1 MVDDAMDK
9 RRHAG
14 DMSTQMVHVVLDFV
28 ESAWFALRDRDANRD
43 LFARAEIESAV
54 VWVLEPFALALPDG
68 LDDPALGDIVRKMS
82 DRIAAAV
89 VVAAH
94 VMVETEA
101 TFRLHYGRRDRPGIY
116 ERSHTS
122 NPEADAHLN
131 IVSADGSLGGAAPE
145 SSNAPRC
152 PRRFFDANRAEG
164 RRKHLELRVTSPGA
178 L

>member
-14 DMSTQMVHVVLDFV
+14 DMSTQVVHVVLDFV

-54 VWVLEPFALALPDG
+54 VWVLEPFALALPEG

-94 VMVETEA
+94 VLVETEA
-101 TFRLHYGRRDRPGIY
+101 TFDSTMGDVTGREFTNEVIRAI
-116 ERSHTS
+116 
-122 NPEADAHLN
+122 
-131 IVSADGSLGGAAPE
+131 
-145 SSNAPRC
+145 
-152 PRRFFDANRAEG
+152 RRRM
-164 RRKHLELRVTSPGA
+164 RT
-178 L
+178 